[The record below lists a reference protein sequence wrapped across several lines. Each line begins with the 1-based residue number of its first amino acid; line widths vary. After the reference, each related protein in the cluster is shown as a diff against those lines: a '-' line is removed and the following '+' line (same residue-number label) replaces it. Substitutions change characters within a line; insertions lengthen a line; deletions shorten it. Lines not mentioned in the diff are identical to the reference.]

1 MSTFIAKYQAA
12 SGGERSIRLQAS
24 DIAAARKQLRRR
36 GIKATAME
44 VEKTSDSRSKQRAG
58 SNNAPSGSPS
68 PQGLQKV
75 IKELNESLEATPK
88 VKDKAVFANK
98 LAAMVDAGVPI
109 VRSLDLMAGQQKP
122 PMFKR
127 ALTQISLEVN
137 QGIALATAM
146 RQWPKVFDRLSIAMV
161 EAGETG
167 GVLDESLKRL
177 SKLLED
183 NARLQNQ
190 VKGAL
195 SYPITVLALTIL
207 VFLGMTIFLIP
218 TFASIYDDLGG
229 ELPAFTQ
236 FMLNVS
242 ALLRSSA
249 SLLIAGGLIILIWTI
264 NRYYATRNGK
274 RVIDKLMLHTPLFG
288 DLILKS
294 ATSQFCRIFSSLT
307 SAGVPILSSLEISS
321 ETSGNSIVS
330 DSIVA
335 SRSLVQE
342 GVLLSSALQRQK
354 VLPEL
359 ALSMLAIGE
368 ETGELDKMLSKVADF
383 YEDEVA
389 TTVKQLTSIMEPA
402 LIVIVGGIVGA
413 ILLAMY
419 LPMFG
424 VFDLI

>member
-1 MSTFIAKYQAA
+1 MATFIAKYQAA
-12 SGGERSIRLQAS
+12 SGGERSVRLQAS

-36 GIKATAME
+36 GIKATAVE

-58 SNNAPSGSPS
+58 RNNASSGSPS

-109 VRSLDLMAGQQKP
+109 VRSLDLMTGQQKP

-137 QGIALATAM
+137 QGVALATAM

-249 SLLIAGGLIILIWTI
+249 SLLIAGGLIMLIWTI
-264 NRYYATRNGK
+264 SRYYATQNGK
-274 RVIDKLMLHTPLFG
+274 RVIDKLMLQTPLFG